1 MNSFEKRCAAENFV
15 VDLYFKENMLF
26 EAWITIIRESEI
38 KDGQDLFDE
47 LEKVLYRKSSNFTEE
62 EQIELDN
69 EFFNYRDY

>member
-1 MNSFEKRCAAENFV
+1 MNSFEKKCAAENFV

-26 EAWITIIRESEI
+26 EAWITIIRETNL

-62 EQIELDN
+62 EQLELDN
-69 EFFNYRDY
+69 EFFNYRNC